1 MVVTLVVL
9 MGNETAGQWVV
20 LLAAQT
26 DVMSAETKAGQW
38 VVTTAVARAGSM
50 ASYWAVRKVWK

>member
-1 MVVTLVVL
+1 MAEPWVDSRVSSMVVSLVVL
-9 MGNETAGQWVV
+9 MDNET
-20 LLAAQT
+20 
-26 DVMSAETKAGQW
+26 AGQW